1 MYSYNYSRVS
11 PEHQIEGPSTL
22 VNMSTLPKIEDRVG
36 PSVLG
41 TRAARPSHLV

>member
-1 MYSYNYSRVS
+1 MYSYGHSRAS
-11 PEHQIEGPSTL
+11 PKPQIEGPSTL
-22 VNMSTLPKIEDRVG
+22 VKTSTLPKTEDKAG